1 VKKDDLLS
9 GVLFFFFGAV
19 AVALSCRMHVGTFR
33 AAGSGLFPLLLGM
46 LLMLLSALFLL
57 KSLRPKAAEG
67 EGCPVKQRELFLPV
81 VFFMAIMAAAV
92 LLLTPLGYPAVS
104 FLLMAGL
111 LRTLG
116 FKRWPLN
123 LGLSVLT
130 AAGCYVLFV
139 RWLSIPLP
147 KGFPGL

>member
-1 VKKDDLLS
+1 MKRDDLLS
-9 GVLFFFFGAV
+9 SVIFFLFGGV
-19 AVALSCRMHVGTFR
+19 AVALSCRMPVGTFR

-46 LLMLLSALFLL
+46 LLMLLSALFFL
-57 KSLRPKAAEG
+57 KSLRLNAAAG
-67 EGCPVKQRELFLPV
+67 ETCPVKQRELLLPV
-81 VFFMAIMAAAV
+81 VVFMAIMAAAV

-104 FLLMAGL
+104 FLLMVGL

-123 LGLSVLT
+123 LGLSALT
-130 AAGCYVLFV
+130 AAGSYLLFV

-147 KGFPGL
+147 KGFMGL

>member
-1 VKKDDLLS
+1 MKRDNLVS
-9 GVLFFFFGAV
+9 SAIFFLFGAV
-19 AVALSCRMHVGTFR
+19 AVVLSCRMPIGSFR
-33 AAGSGLFPLLLGM
+33 AAGSGLFPLMLGI
-46 LLMLLSALFLL
+46 LLMLLSAFFFL
-57 KSLRPKAAEG
+57 KSLRPKAAAG
-67 EGCPVKQRELFLPV
+67 DACPVKQRELLLPV
-81 VFFMAIMAAAV
+81 IFFMAIIAAAV
-92 LLLTPLGYPAVS
+92 LLLTPLGYPAVT
-104 FLLMAGL
+104 FLLMVGL

-147 KGFPGL
+147 RGYLGL